1 MDTLT
6 PDQIRTALDELDGW
20 SYADDA
26 IHREYGFDTFLDA
39 IAFINQVAAKAD
51 AADHH
56 PDITNS
62 YTSVTLTLSTHSAGG
77 VTDKDLDLARR
88 IDELS

>member
-39 IAFINQVAAKAD
+39 IEFINQVAAKAD

-77 VTDKDLDLARR
+77 VTDKDVDLARR
-88 IDELS
+88 IDELG

>member
-77 VTDKDLDLARR
+77 VTDNDVDLARR
-88 IDELS
+88 IDELG